1 MAQSQVRLKCPSC
14 AQNLRLVN
22 VPADKKSIRCPL
34 CNARVSL
41 SLHQRAPSVDVEV
54 IEEASTVDE
63 VEVIPTRK
71 SPPPRR
77 SSERPPPRRRSRYA
91 EAVERDVVLDDED
104 DEPAPSGRRKR
115 RKRKQPWTFVKTL
128 RLTLAV
134 GVGMLLAFG
143 LFINLLWIAAVVAN
157 PNALEGSRVIASVF
171 GMVFWTGVGAWL
183 ANVFEDHDW
192 SSVAKQMVLWG
203 FVGVL
208 FFAVVQVAIR
218 ITGAGL

>member
-1 MAQSQVRLKCPSC
+1 
-14 AQNLRLVN
+14 
-22 VPADKKSIRCPL
+22 
-34 CNARVSL
+34 
-41 SLHQRAPSVDVEV
+41 VDVEV

-77 SSERPPPRRRSRYA
+77 SSERPPPRRRSRPA
-91 EAVERDVVLDDED
+91 EDIELDDED

-115 RKRKQPWTFVKTL
+115 KKRKQPWTFVKTL

-143 LFINLLWIAAVVAN
+143 LFISLLGIPAVVSN
-157 PNALEGSRVIASVF
+157 PNALEGSRVIASGF
-171 GMVFWTGVGAWL
+171 GMVFWMGVGAWL

-208 FFAVVQVAIR
+208 FFVVVQVAIR